1 MVLPTQLPVAVDPG
15 LNPSGPP
22 EHLVNLLSEDEVL
35 HHRYLSCTAESFDA
49 WSIHAYRF
57 GGDVVYAIQ
66 PLSAAG
72 EAVVT
77 AIPEDEFQ
85 VIAETALDA
94 YSRSGPPRV

>member
-57 GGDVVYAIQ
+57 GGDVVFAMKHQ
-66 PLSAAG
+66 TSNQTLVMPC
-72 EAVVT
+72 
-77 AIPEDEFQ
+77 
-85 VIAETALDA
+85 IAENNGFIATHARWLQ
-94 YSRSGPPRV
+94 GE